1 MPKFRTM
8 SSSTPEIATHLLS
21 QPEDYLLSTGSF
33 LRKYSPHEIPQ
44 LYSILREIYFVS
56 WP

>member
-33 LRKYSPHEIPQ
+33 LRIASMRFPNFIP
-44 LYSILREIYFVS
+44 F
-56 WP
+56 